1 MPARRS
7 SPVTYRQPVHA
18 LDRERDLTGLPETGQ
33 PGAQMRPV
41 SRRELTAT
49 YLPGRQVQVVEGDLL
64 PVDIQSA
71 YDRWHRDLLML
82 RGRMPNTPI
91 VVRLS

>member
-1 MPARRS
+1 MLPVRR
-7 SPVTYRQPVHA
+7 
-18 LDRERDLTGLPETGQ
+18 RDLPALHRSGVE
-33 PGAQMRPV
+33 V
-41 SRRELTAT
+41 DI
-49 YLPGRQVQVVEGDLL
+49 VEGDLL

>member
-1 MPARRS
+1 MLEPAGW
-7 SPVTYRQPVHA
+7 
-18 LDRERDLTGLPETGQ
+18 RDLPAPHLA
-33 PGAQMRPV
+33 GAQV
-41 SRRELTAT
+41 DI
-49 YLPGRQVQVVEGDLL
+49 VESDLL

-82 RGRMPNTPI
+82 RGRMPNTPM